1 MKVVILAGGLG
12 SRLSEETISK
22 PKPMVEICDKPI
34 IWHIMNIYSCY
45 GFNEFI
51 ICCGYKGHIIKEY
64 FLNYSLYNSNVEID
78 LSSNKLEVLKTQKEK
93 WKIKLIDTGQ
103 HSNTGGRIGRVK
115 DYLSKDEPFFLTYGD
130 GLADININDLLKNH
144 INSKKKATVTAV
156 KPLGRFGSMIL
167 DDYMNVI
174 SFREKQDFEN
184 TRINGGFFV
193 LNYEVLDYIKDDYVI
208 FEKEPLEKLSKDKQL
223 NAYLHDGF
231 WHPMDTLRDK
241 KYLESLYSEKKAKWK
256 IWKD

>member
-144 INSKKKATVTAV
+144 INSKGK
-156 KPLGRFGSMIL
+156 
-167 DDYMNVI
+167 YMFTEKHMFYMVI
-174 SFREKQDFEN
+174 DPPRTHFS
-184 TRINGGFFV
+184 
-193 LNYEVLDYIKDDYVI
+193 
-208 FEKEPLEKLSKDKQL
+208 
-223 NAYLHDGF
+223 
-231 WHPMDTLRDK
+231 
-241 KYLESLYSEKKAKWK
+241 
-256 IWKD
+256 